1 MNRVSSIFAT
11 AAGGST
17 FSHHQTGFPP
27 FQLGGGPDLWAYGR
41 NEFLTNQYFLFRA
54 GYLRALWPLPPLVG
68 DKIDAVGIAEGAKLY
83 DLPISVSSLPGDFA
97 VGLVMNTLFG
107 PMEIGGAFG
116 ATGHYKFFYKLGR
129 VF

>member
-1 MNRVSSIFAT
+1 M
-11 AAGGST
+11 
-17 FSHHQTGFPP
+17 
-27 FQLGGGPDLWAYGR
+27 
-41 NEFLTNQYFLFRA
+41 
-54 GYLRALWPLPPLVG
+54 RALWPLPPLVG